1 MNKEDQKIM
10 AYNILHKNDNAYKPK
25 TRTKLSLRLGIL
37 AGIIWGLFLAA
48 YYTMLPD
55 PRFAI
60 ICASFCFV
68 ALVIFIFTWPHLI
81 RAFKTASKEGKKE
94 RGEI

>member
-1 MNKEDQKIM
+1 MNERYRMPKSDLLV
-10 AYNILHKNDNAYKPK
+10 NPSKPK
-25 TRTKLSLRLGIL
+25 PRTKLSLRLGIL
-37 AGIIWGLFLAA
+37 AGIIWGLFLSA